1 MESRTEEIWIEKHK
15 INLEVSFVYN
25 MNVVRCL
32 MLGFLAVTAY
42 KAASYKISIIY
53 KNEFT
58 VSSQLGKKI
67 FI

>member
-1 MESRTEEIWIEKHK
+1 
-15 INLEVSFVYN
+15 
-25 MNVVRCL
+25 MNVVRRL

-58 VSSQLGKKI
+58 VCSQLGKNN
-67 FI
+67 FIYICIHIYI